1 MAVHKGKDGFVNVG
15 ANTVAETRSWTVDES
30 TDTVETTVMGDT
42 DKTYVTTFGDFSGS
56 MDVLWDETD
65 TSGQGA
71 LTNGASVTVNFYPE
85 GDDSGDTYMTGTALV
100 TGLSISSSHDGLVEA
115 SVSFQ
120 GTGGLTTTTV
130 A

>member
-1 MAVHKGKDGFVNVG
+1 MAVHKGNEGFVNVG
-15 ANTVAETRSWTVDES
+15 ANTVAEIRSYSIEET

-65 TSGQGA
+65 TNGQGA
-71 LTNGASVTVNFYPE
+71 LTNGASVTLNVYPE
-85 GDDSGDTYMTGTALV
+85 GDSSGDTYYTGTALV

-115 SVSFQ
+115 SISFQ